1 MRGRPP
7 ERGPDDPKS
16 VYLPQTETPE
26 YEKMYE
32 FYRGLGPKRSLQQ
45 VAKQFGKSIQYMGSI
60 SRAFDWR
67 DRIDRLEPKQSTDP
81 VVVENRKK
89 INQTRRRLVGVVH
102 EITDVL
108 SELAILSKEIRRD
121 DAPENF
127 TPTQEQRI
135 KKLRTALGI
144 YGFEWKSVKD
154 MRDLLKVMQEVVQF
168 NSVQEA
174 EDATR
179 TARSGIKIDK
189 AVLLVNEE

>member
-1 MRGRPP
+1 MHAGRPST
-7 ERGPDDPKS
+7 RGPDDPKS
-16 VYLPQTETPE
+16 IYLPQSETPE
-26 YEKMYE
+26 YEKMFE
-32 FYRGLGPKRSLQQ
+32 FYKNLGSKRSLQL
-45 VAKQFGKSIQYMGSI
+45 VAKEFGKSIQYMGSI
-60 SRAFDWR
+60 SRAFEWR
-67 DRIDRLEPKQSTDP
+67 DRVDKLEPKQSTDP

-108 SELAILSKEIRRD
+108 ADLAILSKEIRRD
-121 DAPENF
+121 DAPAEP
-127 TPTQEQRI
+127 TPTQVARMQ
-135 KKLRTALGI
+135 KLRNALGI

-174 EDATR
+174 EEVTHKSR
-179 TARSGIKIDK
+179 ISIDK